1 MVEALLFNRMFIG
14 AFQLGQRLRQLG
26 QKSSFSNFFTVSLA
40 TANL

>member
-1 MVEALLFNRMFIG
+1 MVEALLFDRMFTG
-14 AFQLGQRLRQLG
+14 AFQLGQLLRQLG